1 MQQFTSGV
9 AGAIP
14 PFSFHPE
21 FTLIAAPYL
30 FQRYEEIAF
39 NAGTL
44 ERSIMQ
50 NVDDYRRIAAAK
62 ATEFYSLLAS
72 STSPLNPLT
81 HISLGGVRRIT
92 AGSRVT
98 LAESVLIVESH
109 FANFSSNWQ

>member
-30 FQRYEEIAF
+30 FQRYEEITF

-44 ERSIMQ
+44 ERSIML
-50 NVDDYRRIAAAK
+50 NIDDYLRIA
-62 ATEFYSLLAS
+62 TPQQLSF
-72 STSPLNPLT
+72 
-81 HISLGGVRRIT
+81 IRC
-92 AGSRVT
+92 
-98 LAESVLIVESH
+98 
-109 FANFSSNWQ
+109 